1 MGLRVWGLAGV
12 TALLLPA
19 TAARACPNCY
29 AASPAGVLSTYYL
42 STLLLSLLPFVIIA
56 AVAVV
61 GLRLYR
67 GVVRQEDAGG
77 AADAPPAASPAR

>member
-1 MGLRVWGLAGV
+1 MGLSASGLAGL

-19 TAARACPNCY
+19 AARACPNCY
-29 AASPAGVLSTYYL
+29 AASPGRVLNTYYL

-67 GVVRQEDAGG
+67 GGVRQEDGG
-77 AADAPPAASPAR
+77 GRTDAPPAASPVH

>member
-1 MGLRVWGLAGV
+1 MGWNVRGLAGL
-12 TALLLPA
+12 TALLLRA

-29 AASPAGVLSTYYL
+29 AASPTRVLSTYYL

-56 AVAVV
+56 AIAAVA
-61 GLRLYR
+61 LRLYR

>member
-1 MGLRVWGLAGV
+1 M

-19 TAARACPNCY
+19 TPARACPNCY
-29 AASPAGVLSTYYL
+29 AASPPGVLSTYYL

-67 GVVRQEDAGG
+67 GVRQEDDGG
-77 AADAPPAASPAR
+77 AAGPPAPSPAR